1 VIKNKPHALRFY
13 GASIAGPVFRE
24 VADKL
29 YAMAVEKQ
37 KPMQATLQLDTLLA
51 LKNGRSNEWKEIL
64 TTLKLPVG
72 ATPANNSWVSA
83 KVADKKINLNTVAQ
97 EKGAVPDVTGMG
109 LKDALYLL
117 ENAGL
122 RVVIKGAGKVKTQSL
137 PGGTKIGN
145 EQTIVIELS

>member
-1 VIKNKPHALRFY
+1 
-13 GASIAGPVFRE
+13 
-24 VADKL
+24 
-29 YAMAVEKQ
+29 
-37 KPMQATLQLDTLLA
+37 MQATLQLDTLLA
-51 LKNGRSNEWKEIL
+51 LKNGKGGEWKKIL
-64 TTLKLPVG
+64 NTLQLPVSS
-72 ATPANNSWVSA
+72 TPANNSWVSA
-83 KVADKKINLNTVAQ
+83 RVTDKKVAFSPVDQ

-137 PGGTKIGN
+137 AGGTKIGN